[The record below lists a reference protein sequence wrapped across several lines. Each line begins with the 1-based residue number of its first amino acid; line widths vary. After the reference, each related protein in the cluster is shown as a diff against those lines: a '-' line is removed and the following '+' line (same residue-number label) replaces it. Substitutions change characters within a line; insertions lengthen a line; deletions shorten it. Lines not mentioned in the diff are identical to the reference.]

1 MKEMNEKQVVKAL
14 GMICLLA
21 GIARIGMTP
30 TSIVWGTDSVQ
41 ELTFGFIACVLMSVG
56 TIVTYMVQSRETG
69 VTGFVTTLAII
80 VGNIVTTAMLW
91 SGFASGDPNSN
102 PEGVLV
108 TVSRMMTMIGL
119 MGGTLVFTILTF
131 RAKVF
136 PRWVPVLL
144 VLMLVSIALPIEDNK
159 WFAFFWGLAYVGMGY
174 CIWAEKL
181 NTVSAKAEAGS
192 TVSL

>member
-1 MKEMNEKQVVKAL
+1 MSGNQLVKAL

-30 TSIVWGTDSVQ
+30 SSIIWGTDSVQ

-69 VTGFVTTLAII
+69 WTGFATTLAII
-80 VGNIVTTAMLW
+80 IGNIVTTAMLW
-91 SGFASGDPNSN
+91 SGFASGDPHSI

-108 TVSRMMTMIGL
+108 TVSRMITMIGL
-119 MGGTLVFTILTF
+119 MGGTVVFAILTF

-136 PRWVPVLL
+136 PRWVAGLL
-144 VLMLVSIALPIEDNK
+144 LLMIVGLFLPLEDNK

-181 NTVSAKAEAGS
+181 NTSSAKTGADRTA
-192 TVSL
+192 SL

>member
-1 MKEMNEKQVVKAL
+1 MNEKQVVKAL

>member
-1 MKEMNEKQVVKAL
+1 MNGNQLVKAL

-30 TSIVWGTDSVQ
+30 SSIIWGTDSAQ

-69 VTGFVTTLAII
+69 WTGFATTLAISI
-80 VGNIVTTAMLW
+80 GNIVTTAMLW
-91 SGFASGDPNSN
+91 SGFASGDPHSI

-108 TVSRMMTMIGL
+108 AVSRMITMIGL
-119 MGGTLVFTILTF
+119 MGGTVVFAVLTF

-136 PRWVPVLL
+136 PRWVAGLL
-144 VLMLVSIALPIEDNK
+144 VIMIAGAFLPLEDNK

-174 CIWAEKL
+174 CILADKL
-181 NTVSAKAEAGS
+181 KTSPVQTGADRTA
-192 TVSL
+192 SL

>member
-1 MKEMNEKQVVKAL
+1 MNEKQVVKAL

-30 TSIVWGTDSVQ
+30 TSIIWGTDSVQ
-41 ELTFGFIACVLMSVG
+41 ELTFGLIACVLMSVG
-56 TIVTYMVQSRETG
+56 TIATYMVQSRETG

-80 VGNIVTTAMLW
+80 IGNIITTAMVW
-91 SGFASGDPNSN
+91 SAFASGDPATN
-102 PEGVLV
+102 PEGVLI
-108 TVSRMMTMIGL
+108 TVSRMINMIGF
-119 MGGTLVFTILTF
+119 MGGTLVFAILTF

-136 PRWVPVLL
+136 PRWVAGLL
-144 VLMLVSIALPIEDNK
+144 VLMILGAFLPVEDNK

-181 NTVSAKAEAGS
+181 NNASAKSEAGG
-192 TVSL
+192 TMSL

>member
-1 MKEMNEKQVVKAL
+1 MKKMNGNQLVKAL

-30 TSIVWGTDSVQ
+30 SSIIWGTDSVQ

-69 VTGFVTTLAII
+69 WTGFMTTLAII
-80 VGNIVTTAMLW
+80 IGNIVTTAMLW
-91 SGFASGDPNSN
+91 SGFASGDPQSI

-108 TVSRMMTMIGL
+108 TVSRMITMIGL
-119 MGGTLVFTILTF
+119 MGGTVVFAILTF

-136 PRWVPVLL
+136 PRWVAGLL
-144 VLMLVSIALPIEDNK
+144 ALMIVGAFLPLEDNK

-181 NTVSAKAEAGS
+181 NSSSAKTGAGRS
-192 TVSL
+192 ASL

>member
-1 MKEMNEKQVVKAL
+1 MNGNQLVKAL

-30 TSIVWGTDSVQ
+30 SSIIWGTDSVQ

-69 VTGFVTTLAII
+69 WTGFMTTLAII
-80 VGNIVTTAMLW
+80 IGNIVTTAMLW
-91 SGFASGDPNSN
+91 SGFASGDPQSI

-108 TVSRMMTMIGL
+108 TVSRMITMIGL
-119 MGGTLVFTILTF
+119 MGGTVVFAILTF

-136 PRWVPVLL
+136 PRWVAGLL
-144 VLMLVSIALPIEDNK
+144 ALMIVGAFLPLEDNK

-174 CIWAEKL
+174 CILAEKL
-181 NTVSAKAEAGS
+181 NTSSAKTGADRSA
-192 TVSL
+192 SL